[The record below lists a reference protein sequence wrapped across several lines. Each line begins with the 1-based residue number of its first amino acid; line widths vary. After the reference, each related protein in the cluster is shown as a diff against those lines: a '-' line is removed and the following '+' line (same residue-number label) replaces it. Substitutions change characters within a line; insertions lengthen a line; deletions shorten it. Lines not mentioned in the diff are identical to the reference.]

1 MIRKIHRE
9 YKLLLILPLARH
21 ITAIT
26 TITITITTTTTTITT
41 TITITITTTTTTNNR
56 NQLYLIFPMNSPSGC

>member
-9 YKLLLILPLARH
+9 YKLLALTTTITI

-26 TITITITTTTTTITT
+26 TTITTTTTISTT
-41 TITITITTTTTTNNR
+41 TVGPYGATV
-56 NQLYLIFPMNSPSGC
+56 M